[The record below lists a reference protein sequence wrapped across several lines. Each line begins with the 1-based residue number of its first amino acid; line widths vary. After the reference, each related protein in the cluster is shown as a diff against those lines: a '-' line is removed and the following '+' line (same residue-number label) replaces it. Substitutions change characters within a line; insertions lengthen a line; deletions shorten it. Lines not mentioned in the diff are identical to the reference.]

1 MDIIVSV
8 VKVVHILVSI
18 LLIITVLLQ
27 PGKGDIGSVFGG
39 TTESIFGASGA
50 VPFLTKVTR
59 VLAVLF
65 IISSLTL
72 GYFSTQSVKSSVV
85 KEQTPVSVEQKSEA
99 ESGGG
104 MQNPSGVSPAQPE
117 GTKESNA
124 PQKQDKIQE
133 PGSESK

>member
-1 MDIIVSV
+1 VDIIFSV
-8 VKVVHILVSI
+8 VKAIHILVSI

-72 GYFSTQSVKSSVV
+72 GYFSTQGIKSSVV

-99 ESGGG
+99 ESRGD
-104 MQNPSGVSPAQPE
+104 MQNPSEATSTKPE
-117 GTKESNA
+117 GIKESDV

-133 PGSESK
+133 PDSESK

>member
-1 MDIIVSV
+1 VDIIVSV
-8 VKVVHILVSI
+8 VKVIHILVSI

-85 KEQTPVSVEQKSEA
+85 KEQTPVSVEQKSET

-104 MQNPSGVSPAQPE
+104 MQNPSEVTSTKPG
-117 GTKESNA
+117 GTKESDI
-124 PQKQDKIQE
+124 PQKQDKVQE
-133 PGSESK
+133 PDSGSK

>member
-1 MDIIVSV
+1 VDIIVSV
-8 VKVVHILVSI
+8 VKAIHILVSI

-99 ESGGG
+99 EPGGDT
-104 MQNPSGVSPAQPE
+104 QNPSGVSSTKPE
-117 GTKESNA
+117 GTKESDLS
-124 PQKQDKIQE
+124 QKHDKIQD
-133 PGSESK
+133 PDSGSK

>member
-99 ESGGG
+99 ESGGD
-104 MQNPSGVSPAQPE
+104 MQNPSGVSSAQPE
-117 GTKESNA
+117 RTKESDV
-124 PQKQDKIQE
+124 PKKQDKIQE